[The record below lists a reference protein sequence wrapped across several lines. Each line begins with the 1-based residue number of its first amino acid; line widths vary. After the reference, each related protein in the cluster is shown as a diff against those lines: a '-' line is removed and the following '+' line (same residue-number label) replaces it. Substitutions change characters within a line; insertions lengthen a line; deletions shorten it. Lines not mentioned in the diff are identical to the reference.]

1 MEIKSNLGEMQ
12 KAALHDKSS
21 LFVVKCGFEF
31 DILGM
36 RLYVE
41 ILLKHDMHKYNL

>member
-1 MEIKSNLGEMQ
+1 MSEPDSNLGEMQ

-21 LFVVKCGFEF
+21 LFVVKCAFVF
-31 DILGM
+31 DILGL

-41 ILLKHDMHKYNL
+41 ILLKT